1 MAESKQTESGLVRA
15 LRGGLGLKLA
25 GAAMVLALVAIVAV
39 ALIMFV
45 GGFTPTATVTVDAP
59 RSGLVLDPDA
69 KVKVRGVEIGRVA
82 SVDHT
87 DEGARLKLALDPDLL
102 RLVPS
107 NADVDIRSTT
117 VFGAKY
123 VNFVVPRQPSSTPLQ
138 PGATLTAQRV
148 TVEFNTLFQHLSD
161 VLAKIEPEK
170 LNATLS
176 ALGTAL
182 QGRGQKLGELLEQSD
197 AYLRDIN
204 PYLPTLQQDLAKTG
218 EVTDLYAD
226 TVNDLL
232 RTVDNFTVTSKTLD
246 QEQDSLDNVL
256 VNLTGLADTT
266 GAVLRENEN
275 DLGTALDLLRPT
287 TGLLEDYAPALCDC
301 DPPSLTPPAP
311 AGGAALGALCEPA
324 LPDIKGIG
332 EFEGEIFHSARWNH
346 DADLT
351 GKRVA
356 IIGTGAS
363 AIQIVPAIA
372 AQVGHLDVYQR
383 TAPWLLPR
391 LDRPYTKAERLAFK
405 YVPGLQRLSRAAI
418 YAARETQVVGLAKAP
433 AMMQLFE
440 AIAKAKLRYEIRDPR
455 LRAKVTPNFR
465 IGCKRMLIS
474 NDYYPAL
481 SRPNVDVVTDGIAEV
496 RANSIVTEDGTER
509 EIDALIVATGF
520 HVTDSPTY
528 DTIAGRDG
536 RTLSEVFDEIGQQGY
551 KGASIANFPNMFFLL
566 GPNVGLG
573 HTSMVYM
580 IESQINY
587 IADALA
593 TIDRL
598 DLRTVEVRRDVQ
610 DAYNKQL
617 QAKLAGS
624 VWLTGG
630 CSSWYLDKHGN
641 NTTLWPDFT
650 FEFRRL
656 TKTFDVA
663 AYDISISRIDV
674 KAVAS

>member
-1 MAESKQTESGLVRA
+1 MSRKVTDKAVAGRPTRHARTIIIGSGFA
-15 LRGGLGLKLA
+15 GLGLAIRLTQQGRNDFLVLERGSDVGGTWRDNTYP
-25 GAAMVLALVAIVAV
+25 GAAC
-39 ALIMFV
+39 
-45 GGFTPTATVTVDAP
+45 D
-59 RSGLVLDPDA
+59 
-69 KVKVRGVEIGRVA
+69 
-82 SVDHT
+82 
-87 DEGARLKLALDPDLL
+87 
-102 RLVPS
+102 VPS
-107 NADVDIRSTT
+107 HLYSYSFALNPDWSRSFSKQGEIQQYIQDVSERYDVRDKHIFDCDVTSARWNTET
-117 VFGAKY
+117 AVWEIE
-123 VNFVVPRQPSSTPLQ
+123 SSKGSFT
-138 PGATLTAQRV
+138 
-148 TVEFNTLFQHLSD
+148 
-161 VLAKIEPEK
+161 
-170 LNATLS
+170 
-176 ALGTAL
+176 
-182 QGRGQKLGELLEQSD
+182 
-197 AYLRDIN
+197 
-204 PYLPTLQQDLAKTG
+204 
-218 EVTDLYAD
+218 AD
-226 TVNDLL
+226 TV
-232 RTVDNFTVTSKTLD
+232 VS
-246 QEQDSLDNVL
+246 
-256 VNLTGLADTT
+256 
-266 GAVLRENEN
+266 AV
-275 DLGTALDLLRPT
+275 
-287 TGLLEDYAPALCDC
+287 
-301 DPPSLTPPAP
+301 
-311 AGGAALGALCEPA
+311 GALCEPA
-324 LPDIKGIG
+324 LPDIKGIN

-372 AQVGHLDVYQR
+372 PKVGHLDVYQR

-405 YVPGLQRLSRAAI
+405 HVPGLQRLSRAAI
-418 YAARETQVVGLAKAP
+418 YAARETQVVGLAKLP
-433 AMMQLFE
+433 ALMQLFE
-440 AIAKAKLRYEIRDPR
+440 AIAKAKLRYEIRDPQ

-481 SRPNVDVVTDGIAEV
+481 TRPDVDVVTDGIAEV

-528 DTIAGRDG
+528 ETIFGRDG

-551 KGASIANFPNMFFLL
+551 KGCTIANFPNMFFLL

-587 IADALA
+587 VADALA

-610 DAYNKQL
+610 DAYNKDL

-656 TKTFDVA
+656 TKTFDVS
-663 AYDISISRIDV
+663 AYDISISRTDV

>member
-1 MAESKQTESGLVRA
+1 MSRKVTDKAVAGRSTRHARTIIIGSGFA
-15 LRGGLGLKLA
+15 GLGLAIRLTQQGRNDFLVLERGSDVGGTWRDNTYP
-25 GAAMVLALVAIVAV
+25 GAAC
-39 ALIMFV
+39 
-45 GGFTPTATVTVDAP
+45 D
-59 RSGLVLDPDA
+59 
-69 KVKVRGVEIGRVA
+69 
-82 SVDHT
+82 
-87 DEGARLKLALDPDLL
+87 
-102 RLVPS
+102 VPS
-107 NADVDIRSTT
+107 HLYSYSFALNPDWSRSFSKQGEIQQYIQDVSKRYDVRDKH
-117 VFGAKY
+117 VFDCD
-123 VNFVVPRQPSSTPLQ
+123 
-138 PGATLTAQRV
+138 V
-148 TVEFNTLFQHLSD
+148 TSARWNT
-161 VLAKIEPEK
+161 E
-170 LNATLS
+170 
-176 ALGTAL
+176 TAL
-182 QGRGQKLGELLEQSD
+182 WEIESSKGSF
-197 AYLRDIN
+197 I
-204 PYLPTLQQDLAKTG
+204 
-218 EVTDLYAD
+218 AD
-226 TVNDLL
+226 TV
-232 RTVDNFTVTSKTLD
+232 VS
-246 QEQDSLDNVL
+246 
-256 VNLTGLADTT
+256 
-266 GAVLRENEN
+266 AV
-275 DLGTALDLLRPT
+275 
-287 TGLLEDYAPALCDC
+287 
-301 DPPSLTPPAP
+301 
-311 AGGAALGALCEPA
+311 GALCEPA
-324 LPDIKGIG
+324 LPDIKGIND
-332 EFEGEIFHSARWNH
+332 FEGEIFHSARWNH

-372 AQVGHLDVYQR
+372 AKVGHLDVYQR

-405 YVPGLQRLSRAAI
+405 HVPGLQRLSRAAI
-418 YAARETQVVGLAKAP
+418 YAARETQVVGLAKVP
-433 AMMQLFE
+433 ALMQLFE
-440 AIAKAKLRYEIRDPR
+440 AIAKAKLRYEIRDPQ

-481 SRPNVDVVTDGIAEV
+481 ARPNVDVVTDGIAEV

-528 DTIAGRDG
+528 ETIFGRDG

-551 KGASIANFPNMFFLL
+551 KGSTIANFPNMFFLL

-587 IADALA
+587 VADALA

-598 DLRTVEVRRDVQ
+598 DLRTVEVRRAVQ
-610 DAYNKQL
+610 DAYNKDL

-656 TKTFDVA
+656 TRTFDVS
-663 AYDISISRIDV
+663 AYDISLSRTDV

>member
-1 MAESKQTESGLVRA
+1 MSRKVTDKAVAGRSTRHARTIIIGSGFA
-15 LRGGLGLKLA
+15 GLGLAIRLTQQGRNDFLVLERGSDVGGTWRDNTYP
-25 GAAMVLALVAIVAV
+25 GAAC
-39 ALIMFV
+39 
-45 GGFTPTATVTVDAP
+45 D
-59 RSGLVLDPDA
+59 
-69 KVKVRGVEIGRVA
+69 
-82 SVDHT
+82 
-87 DEGARLKLALDPDLL
+87 
-102 RLVPS
+102 VPS
-107 NADVDIRSTT
+107 HLYSYSFALNPDWSRSFSKQGEIQQYIQDVSKRYAVRDKH
-117 VFGAKY
+117 VFDCDVTSARW
-123 VNFVVPRQPSSTPLQ
+123 NTEAALWEIESSKGSFT
-138 PGATLTAQRV
+138 
-148 TVEFNTLFQHLSD
+148 
-161 VLAKIEPEK
+161 
-170 LNATLS
+170 
-176 ALGTAL
+176 
-182 QGRGQKLGELLEQSD
+182 
-197 AYLRDIN
+197 
-204 PYLPTLQQDLAKTG
+204 
-218 EVTDLYAD
+218 AD
-226 TVNDLL
+226 TV
-232 RTVDNFTVTSKTLD
+232 VS
-246 QEQDSLDNVL
+246 
-256 VNLTGLADTT
+256 
-266 GAVLRENEN
+266 AV
-275 DLGTALDLLRPT
+275 
-287 TGLLEDYAPALCDC
+287 
-301 DPPSLTPPAP
+301 
-311 AGGAALGALCEPA
+311 GALCEPA
-324 LPDIKGIG
+324 LPDIKGIND
-332 EFEGEIFHSARWNH
+332 FEGEIFHSARWNH

-372 AQVGHLDVYQR
+372 AKVGHLDVYQR

-405 YVPGLQRLSRAAI
+405 HVPGLQRLSRAAI
-418 YAARETQVVGLAKAP
+418 YAARETQVVGLAKVP
-433 AMMQLFE
+433 ALMQLFE
-440 AIAKAKLRYEIRDPR
+440 AIAKAKLRYEIRDPQ

-481 SRPNVDVVTDGIAEV
+481 ARPNVEVVTDGIAEV

-528 DTIAGRDG
+528 ETIFGRDG

-551 KGASIANFPNMFFLL
+551 KGSTIANFPNMFFLL

-587 IADALA
+587 VADALA
-593 TIDRL
+593 TIARL

-610 DAYNKQL
+610 DAYNKDL

-656 TKTFDVA
+656 TRTFDVS
-663 AYDISISRIDV
+663 AYDISISRTDV

>member
-1 MAESKQTESGLVRA
+1 MSRKVTDKAVAGRPTRHARTIIIGSGFA
-15 LRGGLGLKLA
+15 GLGLAIRLTQQGRNDFLVLERGSDVGGTWRDNTYP
-25 GAAMVLALVAIVAV
+25 GAAC
-39 ALIMFV
+39 
-45 GGFTPTATVTVDAP
+45 D
-59 RSGLVLDPDA
+59 
-69 KVKVRGVEIGRVA
+69 
-82 SVDHT
+82 
-87 DEGARLKLALDPDLL
+87 
-102 RLVPS
+102 VPS
-107 NADVDIRSTT
+107 HLYSYSFALNPNWSRSFSRQGEIQQYIQDVSKRYDVRDKH
-117 VFGAKY
+117 VFDCD
-123 VNFVVPRQPSSTPLQ
+123 
-138 PGATLTAQRV
+138 V
-148 TVEFNTLFQHLSD
+148 T
-161 VLAKIEPEK
+161 
-170 LNATLS
+170 S
-176 ALGTAL
+176 ARWNNETAL
-182 QGRGQKLGELLEQSD
+182 WEIESTKGSF
-197 AYLRDIN
+197 
-204 PYLPTLQQDLAKTG
+204 T
-218 EVTDLYAD
+218 AD
-226 TVNDLL
+226 TVI
-232 RTVDNFTVTSKTLD
+232 S
-246 QEQDSLDNVL
+246 
-256 VNLTGLADTT
+256 
-266 GAVLRENEN
+266 AV
-275 DLGTALDLLRPT
+275 
-287 TGLLEDYAPALCDC
+287 
-301 DPPSLTPPAP
+301 
-311 AGGAALGALCEPA
+311 GALCEPA

-372 AQVGHLDVYQR
+372 AKVGHLDVYQR

-391 LDRPYTKAERLAFK
+391 LDRPYTTAERLAFK
-405 YVPGLQRLSRAAI
+405 HVPGLQRLSRAAI
-418 YAARETQVVGLAKAP
+418 YAARETQVVGLAKVP
-433 AMMQLFE
+433 ALMQLFE
-440 AIAKAKLRYEIRDPR
+440 AIAKAKLRHEIRDPE

-481 SRPNVDVVTDGIAEV
+481 TRPNVDVVTDGIAEV
-496 RANSIVTEDGTER
+496 RANSIVTKDGTER

-528 DTIAGRDG
+528 NTITGRDG

-551 KGASIANFPNMFFLL
+551 KGAAIANFPNMFFLL

-593 TIDRL
+593 TFDRL

-610 DAYNKQL
+610 DAYNADL
-617 QAKLAGS
+617 QKKLASS

-663 AYDISISRIDV
+663 AYDISISSADL